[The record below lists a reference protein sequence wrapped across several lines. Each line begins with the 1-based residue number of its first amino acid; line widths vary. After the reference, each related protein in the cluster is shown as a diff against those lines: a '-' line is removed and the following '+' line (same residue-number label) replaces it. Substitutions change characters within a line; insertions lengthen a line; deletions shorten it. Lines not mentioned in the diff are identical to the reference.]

1 MLRQVGKN
9 IPCATVFNGISD
21 LNNPPTFETDTT
33 VKPRGVDLGYETDWR
48 RFNKLDRLERP
59 GVSEREFYGLFAKCD
74 ACGLVMARLVF
85 PDHYCR
91 PLGEDGTE
99 LTDVDEDEV

>member
-9 IPCATVFNGISD
+9 ITCATVFNGISD
-21 LNNPPTFETDTT
+21 LNNPDIFETDTT

-48 RFNKLDRLERP
+48 RLNKLDRMERP
-59 GVSEREFYGLFAKCD
+59 GVSEREFYGLFAKCE

-91 PLGEDGTE
+91 PLGEDGSE

>member
-1 MLRQVGKN
+1 MLRLAGKN
-9 IPCATVFNGISD
+9 IPCATVFNGILD
-21 LNNPPTFETDTT
+21 LNNPDIFETDTT
-33 VKPRGVDLGYETDWR
+33 DKPRGVDLGYETDWR
-48 RFNKLDRLERP
+48 RFNKLDRTERP
-59 GVSEREFYGLFAKCD
+59 GVSEREFYGLFVKCD
-74 ACGLVMARLVF
+74 ACGLVMTHLVF